1 MPAGGGAVAV
11 TTRAKN
17 PVRVARLVM
26 ESTPHM
32 LFVGP
37 SDDLGSAAGVEL
49 MDAEYFVMPGVA
61 SWSAS

>member
-1 MPAGGGAVAV
+1 M